1 MNLAA
6 LPWGLYFSATPAVP
20 RVPDE
25 PAPSPP
31 QLEPAASPPKGPS
44 WTTRLLLIL
53 VGGVIGTIAWNASQR
68 DPAAAPTTSVAAV
81 PTAPA
86 TIGTFENTIRIGGT
100 IGAKRFGA
108 IRAPRLRG
116 SGDTGQRSLTLMN
129 MAEGGTIVKA
139 GDVVSEFEMRWLVDH
154 VDDRQSAVVQTR
166 SDVEKRRAEVMIEQE
181 TLRQSVKAAGAER
194 EKAKLDLLTAEVRSE
209 IEAAIL
215 ELAVQETAASAAQ
228 LLEETEI
235 QEVSHKA
242 DLRSLEI
249 LVEKD
254 RYHLERHERDLER
267 LRLKTP
273 VGGLVVVETIYRGNA
288 QFGQVQN
295 GDTVR
300 PGTFFMRVVDLSKMV
315 LSASVNQVDVQ
326 SVRIGQ
332 KCNVRLDAYPDLV
345 LSGHVASIGAL
356 ATAGGGSRFRR
367 GSSGSFVKVVSVEI
381 AIDDADQRVIPDL
394 SGSADILFDQQ
405 ESALLVPRS
414 AIQTSDDDTTVFVRA
429 GDQFVE
435 RPVKLGKMSGT
446 TAIVLDGLSEGDEVA
461 LQRPPEKS
469 DS

>member
-20 RVPDE
+20 QVPDE

-44 WTTRLLLIL
+44 WTTGLLLIL
-53 VGGVIGTIAWNASQR
+53 AGGVIGTIAWNATQR
-68 DPAAAPTTSVAAV
+68 DPAAPATTLAAV
-81 PTAPA
+81 PTAAA

-181 TLRQSVKAAGAER
+181 TLRQSVKAAEVES
-194 EKAKLDLLTAEVRSE
+194 EKAKLDLRTAEVRSE

-215 ELAVQETAASAAQ
+215 ELAVQETEASAAQ

-249 LVEKD
+249 LVDKD

-326 SVRIGQ
+326 SVHIGQ
-332 KCNVRLDAYPDLV
+332 KCNVRLDAYPDLL

-356 ATAGGGSRFRR
+356 ATAAGGSRFRR
-367 GSSGSFVKVVSVEI
+367 GSSGTFVKVVSVEI

-394 SGSADILFDQQ
+394 SGSADILFDEQ

-446 TAIVLDGLSEGDEVA
+446 MAIVLDGLSEGDEVA

>member
-1 MNLAA
+1 M
-6 LPWGLYFSATPAVP
+6 
-20 RVPDE
+20 
-25 PAPSPP
+25 
-31 QLEPAASPPKGPS
+31 
-44 WTTRLLLIL
+44 
-53 VGGVIGTIAWNASQR
+53 
-68 DPAAAPTTSVAAV
+68 
-81 PTAPA
+81 
-86 TIGTFENTIRIGGT
+86 
-100 IGAKRFGA
+100 
-108 IRAPRLRG
+108 
-116 SGDTGQRSLTLMN
+116 
-129 MAEGGTIVKA
+129 
-139 GDVVSEFEMRWLVDH
+139 
-154 VDDRQSAVVQTR
+154 
-166 SDVEKRRAEVMIEQE
+166 
-181 TLRQSVKAAGAER
+181 
-194 EKAKLDLLTAEVRSE
+194 
-209 IEAAIL
+209 
-215 ELAVQETAASAAQ
+215 
-228 LLEETEI
+228 
-235 QEVSHKA
+235 
-242 DLRSLEI
+242 
-249 LVEKD
+249 
-254 RYHLERHERDLER
+254 
-267 LRLKTP
+267 
-273 VGGLVVVETIYRGNA
+273 GGLVVVETIYRGNA

-394 SGSADILFDQQ
+394 SGSADILFDEQ